1 MNRFHLIFLTL
12 LVFGLTTCSEAQPS
26 APASAQIAFY
36 NVENLFDTDDD
47 PKIDDAEFLPDG
59 KLKWTQQR
67 YFTKLNNL
75 SKVILAIGDGNGP
88 EIIGLCEVENR
99 RVLEDLT
106 HKTALAK
113 QHYGIQ
119 HYDSPDGRGIDV
131 ALLYKLNA
139 FLVLESKSFIAP
151 QISDTIPPTR
161 NILYVKGI
169 LKDRD
174 TLCLFINHWPSRRGG
189 TNESEPRRVA
199 MAQFLKQISDS
210 VAKANPSAQL
220 IAMGDFNDEPSD
232 NSLKSLSHPLS
243 ETNTPGLVN
252 MMTTNQFKGRGTHYY
267 RSDKMIFDQFLVSQ
281 NLFTQQG
288 FYIAEN
294 SAQIFQPDWIMGKT
308 DKNNTP
314 SPLRTY
320 LGNRYIGG
328 YSDHLPVVLKIY
340 FQ

>member
-1 MNRFHLIFLTL
+1 MNRFHFFFLAL
-12 LVFGLTTCSEAQPS
+12 SMMGLATCSEAQPS
-26 APASAQIAFY
+26 STASALIAFY
-36 NVENLFDTDDD
+36 NVENLFDTNDD
-47 PKIDDAEFLPDG
+47 PKIDDADFLPKG

-67 YFTKLNNL
+67 YSVKLNNIA
-75 SKVILAIGDGNGP
+75 KVILAIGDGNGP

-106 HKTALAK
+106 HKTILVK
-113 QHYGIQ
+113 QQYGIQ

-139 FLVLESKSFIAP
+139 FLVLESKSFVAP

-161 NILYVKGI
+161 SILYVKGI
-169 LKDRD
+169 LKGRD

-189 TNESEPRRVA
+189 TSDSEPRRII

-210 VAKANPSAQL
+210 VAKVNPSAQL

-232 NSLKSLSHPLS
+232 KSLKVISHIS
-243 ETNTPGLVN
+243 SDNKIPGFVN
-252 MMTTNQFKGRGTHYY
+252 MMITDLLKGKGTHYY
-267 RSDKMIFDQFLVSQ
+267 RSEKLIFDQFLVSK
-281 NLFTQQG
+281 NLFVRQG
-288 FYIAEN
+288 FYVTEN
-294 SAQIFQPDWIMGKT
+294 SAQIFQPDWIM
-308 DKNNTP
+308 DKIDKSNIP

-320 LGNRYIGG
+320 AGNRYIGG

-340 FQ
+340 FR